1 MGGVGVG
8 GGCQDECV
16 RCVLVMNRAVIITE
30 ELCALTRGFFSTD
43 VGLRH
48 TFVAHS
54 SSLLVI
60 LCLSEKAFSHSFMAL
75 FF

>member
-1 MGGVGVG
+1 
-8 GGCQDECV
+8 
-16 RCVLVMNRAVIITE
+16 MNRAVIITE

-75 FF
+75 FFWIEGNTEKGRKKGEKSSSRI